1 MSIEKMEYVTIVGL
15 MKDLDR
21 TMEKCVESGCFHI
34 ADAVKESSGEEGF
47 NRPDGENPYKALLKR
62 VISIETGSGFIWE
75 RADWN
80 SVSIMT
86 GEELE
91 KTVSDLETEFHRLS
105 DEINTC
111 SDDISQRKQ
120 ALTQLKHLRGM
131 KIDFRRL
138 FECTHI
144 NVRFGRLPC
153 DSAAKLSYYDDRTF
167 IFIPYDDDGS
177 YQWGFY
183 FAPVDSIAEADNI
196 FKTLYFEIIKVP
208 EFLKDTP
215 EREEEIL
222 RSNLNDL
229 EIRLSELNKK
239 RDSLIDE
246 NGDLLNGIFSFLK
259 YHYDIFEM
267 RKYVSVYKDK
277 FYMVGFVPKA
287 GLLSFKKHFE
297 SMDRVSV
304 ITKNAGAD
312 SLLKPPVK
320 LKNNKFSGPF
330 SMFVEMYGLPS
341 YNGFNPTMLVAVTYT
356 LLFGI
361 MFGDLGQGLLLSFL
375 GLIIYKKSG
384 NRLGAIL
391 QRIGL
396 SSAFFGLIYGS
407 VFGFENALNPLY
419 KKLGFEHK
427 PLEIMENTMGVL
439 IGAILIGVAIIFF
452 SIIINIFI
460 GFKHRDYV
468 NAVFGNNG
476 IAGFVFFGAVL
487 VGLGFMLTGRGN
499 IFTAPYVIVLII
511 IPVIVMFFREPL
523 GCLVKGE
530 RFKLESGLGDFLA
543 SNFFEVFEFM
553 LGYATNTLSFVRIGG
568 FVFSHA
574 GMMSVVMILSE
585 MVSTGASPVVIVIG
599 NLFVMGMEG
608 LIVGIQVLRL
618 EFYEIFSRFYEGN
631 GHPFE
636 PLKINYDTNIE

>member
-1 MSIEKMEYVTIVGL
+1 MTTAAI
-15 MKDLDR
+15 
-21 TMEKCVESGCFHI
+21 SG
-34 ADAVKESSGEEGF
+34 D
-47 NRPDGENPYKALLKR
+47 
-62 VISIETGSGFIWE
+62 
-75 RADWN
+75 
-80 SVSIMT
+80 
-86 GEELE
+86 
-91 KTVSDLETEFHRLS
+91 
-105 DEINTC
+105 
-111 SDDISQRKQ
+111 
-120 ALTQLKHLRGM
+120 
-131 KIDFRRL
+131 
-138 FECTHI
+138 
-144 NVRFGRLPC
+144 
-153 DSAAKLSYYDDRTF
+153 
-167 IFIPYDDDGS
+167 
-177 YQWGFY
+177 WGFY

-439 IGAILIGVAIIFF
+439 IGAILIGVAIIFV

>member
-1 MSIEKMEYVTIVGL
+1 
-15 MKDLDR
+15 
-21 TMEKCVESGCFHI
+21 
-34 ADAVKESSGEEGF
+34 
-47 NRPDGENPYKALLKR
+47 
-62 VISIETGSGFIWE
+62 
-75 RADWN
+75 
-80 SVSIMT
+80 MT
-86 GEELE
+86 
-91 KTVSDLETEFHRLS
+91 

-304 ITKNAGAD
+304 IRWRQAMPLFAVC
-312 SLLKPPVK
+312 KP
-320 LKNNKFSGPF
+320 
-330 SMFVEMYGLPS
+330 
-341 YNGFNPTMLVAVTYT
+341 
-356 LLFGI
+356 
-361 MFGDLGQGLLLSFL
+361 Q
-375 GLIIYKKSG
+375 
-384 NRLGAIL
+384 
-391 QRIGL
+391 
-396 SSAFFGLIYGS
+396 
-407 VFGFENALNPLY
+407 
-419 KKLGFEHK
+419 
-427 PLEIMENTMGVL
+427 
-439 IGAILIGVAIIFF
+439 
-452 SIIINIFI
+452 
-460 GFKHRDYV
+460 
-468 NAVFGNNG
+468 
-476 IAGFVFFGAVL
+476 
-487 VGLGFMLTGRGN
+487 
-499 IFTAPYVIVLII
+499 
-511 IPVIVMFFREPL
+511 
-523 GCLVKGE
+523 
-530 RFKLESGLGDFLA
+530 
-543 SNFFEVFEFM
+543 
-553 LGYATNTLSFVRIGG
+553 
-568 FVFSHA
+568 
-574 GMMSVVMILSE
+574 
-585 MVSTGASPVVIVIG
+585 SPIH
-599 NLFVMGMEG
+599 M
-608 LIVGIQVLRL
+608 R
-618 EFYEIFSRFYEGN
+618 
-631 GHPFE
+631 
-636 PLKINYDTNIE
+636 